1 MQALLSQP
9 VQEEHHLVFYDNWL
23 ALNVF
28 LAVQTQWRV
37 IGGMG
42 PLAYTGLDYTALK
55 ATMDLLGVAKK
66 LRAALFEDVREL
78 EASWLEAKAE
88 IREQGQA

>member
-9 VQEEHHLVFYDNWL
+9 VEEEHQLVFYDNWL

-37 IGGMG
+37 ISGMKSMI
-42 PLAYTGLDYTALK
+42 YIGLDYTAVK
-55 ATMDLLGVAKK
+55 AAIDLLGVAKK
-66 LRAALFEDVREL
+66 ARTALFAELREL
-78 EASWLEAKAE
+78 EAEWLEAKAE
-88 IREQGQA
+88 MKEQT